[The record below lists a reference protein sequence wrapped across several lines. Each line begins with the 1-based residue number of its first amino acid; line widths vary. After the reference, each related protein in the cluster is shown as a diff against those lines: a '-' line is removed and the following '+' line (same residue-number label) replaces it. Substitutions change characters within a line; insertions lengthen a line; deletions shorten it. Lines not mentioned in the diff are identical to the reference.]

1 MTKRPDGTIDS
12 PAGML
17 GHLTPRMLPMAQVVE
32 KELQRR
38 REYEQ
43 RADVVERRQR
53 AEREAELAREQQGK
67 RVKEPYG
74 PPDPRKGRLPMTR

>member
-43 RADVVERRQR
+43 RPDVVERRQR
-53 AEREAELAREQQGK
+53 AEREAELAREQRGK